1 MAAFWQASVAR
12 FLLTAP
18 DVIVAALALAQQ
30 RHFRTGEASQIRAWE
45 ETLAL
50 LRSSLAPLAAAGAW
64 QLLLEYP
71 LLRLGRRADAIILT
85 DRAVLVIEIKA
96 GLSAGFSRDGR
107 EQVED
112 YALDLQDFHAGSR
125 GLPIVPILV
134 ALDAALPASV
144 RPLPLA
150 GVLPVQQ
157 ATRADLGRL
166 LAELTL
172 SFPPLAAPLD
182 AAHWI
187 AAPYRPVPTLIEA
200 ARMVYS
206 RHGVAEIAAARA
218 DADSLGRTSNAIAA
232 VIAQA
237 RAERTPHIA
246 FVTGIPG
253 AGKTL
258 CGLNAAF
265 SDGATF
271 LTGNPSLVHVL
282 REALAR
288 DVISQGSSGR
298 NARHRMQGV
307 IQALP
312 LFRDSY
318 LATSDV
324 PAEHVVVIDEAQ
336 RSWNAEHAIR
346 KSRDRTV
353 RLTDSEPGHLLDIL
367 ARHGREPGGWCA
379 MICLVG
385 GGQEIHDGEGGL
397 AAWGAALRRRP
408 EWRVHAAPDLADE
421 PDPRRRLGA
430 LERLELD
437 PALHLTTPMRAIR
450 NGAVPSWVDA
460 VLEGDAER
468 AREIADEAGG
478 VPFVLCRELS
488 TTRAMLRELARGT
501 RRCGLLA
508 SSGARRLR
516 AEGLGAELPHMDP
529 GAVARW
535 FLDRFPPDV
544 RASDALELV
553 ATEFSCQGLE
563 LDVAGLCWDGDMI
576 RLPDVTAWQARRF
589 VGTQWQVMR
598 GQEAIAN
605 QRNTYRVLLTRARYE
620 TVLFVPRGDAGDR
633 TRGPAVLDAVA
644 AFLLRCGA
652 QPA

>member
-1 MAAFWQASVAR
+1 MAAFWQASVAQ

-18 DVIVAALALAQQ
+18 ETIVAELALAQQ
-30 RHFRTGEASQIRAWE
+30 RHYRSGEASQVRAWQ
-45 ETLAL
+45 ETIEL
-50 LRSSLAPLAAAGAW
+50 LRSALATAGGW
-64 QLLLEYP
+64 HLLLEYP

-85 DRAVLVIEIKA
+85 DRAVLVIEVKA

-134 ALDAALPASV
+134 ALDATLPASM

-166 LAELTL
+166 LAELTA

-182 AAHWI
+182 AARWI

-218 DADSLGRTSNAIAA
+218 DADSLGRTSTAIAA
-232 VIAQA
+232 VIGRA
-237 RAERTPHIA
+237 RAERAPHIA

-265 SDGATF
+265 GEAATF

-288 DVISQGSSGR
+288 DVIDQGSSGR

-312 LFRDSY
+312 LFRDNY
-318 LATSDV
+318 LATGHV

-367 ARHGREPGGWCA
+367 ARHQGVPEGWCA
-379 MICLVG
+379 VICLVG

-397 AAWGAALRRRP
+397 AAWGAALQRRP
-408 EWRVHAAPDLADE
+408 EWRVHAAPDLANE

-437 PALHLTTPMRAIR
+437 PALHLTTPIRAIR

-460 VLEGDAER
+460 VLEG
-468 AREIADEAGG
+468 EAGRAG
-478 VPFVLCRELS
+478 AIAAAAGSVPFVVSRELGQ
-488 TTRAMLRELARGT
+488 TRALLRGLTRGT

-529 GAVARW
+529 AAVARW

-563 LDVAGLCWDGDMI
+563 LDVAGLCWDGDLI
-576 RLPDVTAWQARRF
+576 RLPGVAGWQARRF

-598 GQEAIAN
+598 GQEAMAN
-605 QRNTYRVLLTRARYE
+605 QRNTYRVLMTRARYE

-633 TRGPAVLDAVA
+633 TRDPAVLDAVA
-644 AFLLRCGA
+644 SFLLRCGA
-652 QPA
+652 QAA